1 MKQYRILECLDVSPA
16 FVALLCAYF
25 YFDPAQTFFPFLFA
39 VTLHE
44 AGHLLALRLMGA
56 RVHKISFHIAGA
68 VIHTQPLRYSMELLA
83 AAAGPLTNGICAA
96 VFLHR
101 YPRFALIHLLLLFYN
116 LLPFYPLDGGR
127 ILRALLHLLLNEPVA
142 TVIEKIIASVTLLL
156 LVAFSCYLTCVWHA
170 GLWPVLIC
178 ALLLVRVAGTILPV
192 RKRGALWRKSQKVR

>member
-1 MKQYRILECLDVSPA
+1 
-16 FVALLCAYF
+16 
-25 YFDPAQTFFPFLFA
+25 
-39 VTLHE
+39 
-44 AGHLLALRLMGA
+44 
-56 RVHKISFHIAGA
+56 
-68 VIHTQPLRYSMELLA
+68 MELLA

-142 TVIEKIIASVTLLL
+142 TVIEKIIASVALLL

-192 RKRGALWRKSQKVR
+192 RRRGALWRKSQKVR